1 MAIIKIKISFK
12 IVNDFCSSQT
22 SFNDHPLPLIKRI
35 YLSSIFGWV
44 LPHSWKSKTLSLN
57 GYNDKCLC
65 VGLLRFEK
73 PSPKAKLETERVQNL
88 ARYVR
93 KTENKHTPLKLPSVF
108 FLSLFFFHVQFSL
121 VVEVL
126 LLSSFP
132 CTERPLCL
140 GSLFYS
146 PRHHNSIKVDSFPP
160 TSPIYKNAIAIYVV
174 RRKQCWH
181 HWVLGLQIKATC
193 RSELEGRF

>member
-57 GYNDKCLC
+57 GCNDKCLC

-73 PSPKAKLETERVQNL
+73 PSPKAKLETERIPNL
-88 ARYVR
+88 ARCIR
-93 KTENKHTPLKLPSVF
+93 EMRNKYTTVKLPLVF
-108 FLSLFFFHVQFSL
+108 PYTHTRTRTRTRTCTRTHIHTHARARTHTHTHLIFFTSRPDFIILPTQQTIA
-121 VVEVL
+121 L
-126 LLSSFP
+126 LL
-132 CTERPLCL
+132 
-140 GSLFYS
+140 YS
-146 PRHHNSIKVDSFPP
+146 V
-160 TSPIYKNAIAIYVV
+160 
-174 RRKQCWH
+174 C
-181 HWVLGLQIKATC
+181 
-193 RSELEGRF
+193 

>member
-57 GYNDKCLC
+57 GSNDKCLC

-73 PSPKAKLETERVQNL
+73 PSLKAKLETERGPNL
-88 ARYVR
+88 AQYVR
-93 KTENKHTPLKLPSVF
+93 KRKNKYTTLKLPSVF
-108 FLSLFFFHVQFSL
+108 PPTHTHTHIHLIFFTSRPDFII
-121 VVEVL
+121 L
-126 LLSSFP
+126 LIHQLLCP
-132 CTERPLCL
+132 CSVF
-140 GSLFYS
+140 GSLQPHS
-146 PRHHNSIKVDSFPP
+146 NRKVGSLCP
-160 TSPIYKNAIAIYVV
+160 TTHIYKNDTVIYIVKGK
-174 RRKQCWH
+174 RRWDAS
-181 HWVLGLQIKATC
+181 W
-193 RSELEGRF
+193 

>member
-73 PSPKAKLETERVQNL
+73 PSPKAKLETEYRTWHGVL
-88 ARYVR
+88 GKR
-93 KTENKHTPLKLPSVF
+93 KTNTPLKLPSVF
-108 FLSLFFFHVQFSL
+108 LFFSFFFHVQFSL

-126 LLSSFP
+126 FFFLNPLSRIPSNHSAP
-132 CTERPLCL
+132 VQCVIAH
-140 GSLFYS
+140 G
-146 PRHHNSIKVDSFPP
+146 IK
-160 TSPIYKNAIAIYVV
+160 IA
-174 RRKQCWH
+174 
-181 HWVLGLQIKATC
+181 
-193 RSELEGRF
+193 GR

>member
-88 ARYVR
+88 AQYVR
-93 KTENKHTPLKLPSVF
+93 KRKTNILHSNCHRSFFFFSFFFFFSCLI
-108 FLSLFFFHVQFSL
+108 FLSSGVP
-121 VVEVL
+121 
-126 LLSSFP
+126 LLSLYQTIILSMF
-132 CTERPLCL
+132 
-140 GSLFYS
+140 
-146 PRHHNSIKVDSFPP
+146 N
-160 TSPIYKNAIAIYVV
+160 
-174 RRKQCWH
+174 
-181 HWVLGLQIKATC
+181 VL
-193 RSELEGRF
+193 

>member
-44 LPHSWKSKTLSLN
+44 LPHSWKSKTLRLN

-88 ARYVR
+88 APYIRTTR
-93 KTENKHTPLKLPSVF
+93 KQIHRTHTAI
-108 FLSLFFFHVQFSL
+108 SLFFCVFFFFL
-121 VVEVL
+121 PFTFNFLWLVEVL
-126 LLSSFP
+126 LFSSFQN
-132 CTERPLCL
+132 TKQFLCL
-140 GSLFYS
+140 C
-146 PRHHNSIKVDSFPP
+146 SIFIVCDI
-160 TSPIYKNAIAIYVV
+160 TLAH
-174 RRKQCWH
+174 R
-181 HWVLGLQIKATC
+181 
-193 RSELEGRF
+193 

>member
-57 GYNDKCLC
+57 GCNDKCLC

-88 ARYVR
+88 AQYVR
-93 KTENKHTPLKLPSVF
+93 KTKNKYTRLKLPFVF
-108 FLSLFFFHVQFSL
+108 FSFFHIWFSL
-121 VVEVL
+121 VGEML
-126 LLSSFP
+126 LLSFFQYTKQLF
-132 CTERPLCL
+132 CLCSTF
-140 GSLFYS
+140 GSLQ
-146 PRHHNSIKVDSFPP
+146 R
-160 TSPIYKNAIAIYVV
+160 
-174 RRKQCWH
+174 
-181 HWVLGLQIKATC
+181 
-193 RSELEGRF
+193 

>member
-57 GYNDKCLC
+57 GCNDKCLC

-88 ARYVR
+88 AQFVR
-93 KTENKHTPLKLPSVF
+93 KTKSKYTTLRLPSVF
-108 FLSLFFFHVQFSL
+108 FSHLIFL

-126 LLSSFP
+126 LLCASQ
-132 CTERPLCL
+132 CTKQLFCLCSVL
-140 GSLFYS
+140 YSL
-146 PRHHNSIKVDSFPP
+146 RHHNSI
-160 TSPIYKNAIAIYVV
+160 
-174 RRKQCWH
+174 
-181 HWVLGLQIKATC
+181 
-193 RSELEGRF
+193 

>member
-73 PSPKAKLETERVQNL
+73 PSPKAKLETERVRNL
-88 ARYVR
+88 AQYVR
-93 KTENKHTPLKLPSVF
+93 KTKNKYSTLKLPSVF
-108 FLSLFFFHVQFSL
+108 FPSLFHISSS
-121 VVEVL
+121 VVVAAL
-126 LLSSFP
+126 LLPSFQY
-132 CTERPLCL
+132 TKQLLCL
-140 GSLFYS
+140 CSVFYS
-146 PRHHNSIKVDSFPP
+146 LRHHNSI
-160 TSPIYKNAIAIYVV
+160 
-174 RRKQCWH
+174 
-181 HWVLGLQIKATC
+181 
-193 RSELEGRF
+193 